1 VYLFVSPDTPILG
14 EVIGADFEY
23 GVLQC
28 LRAELERRMVGATPE
43 DLEQPPELSPA
54 ELQMLDLQEKKQE
67 YEKIIAELSEKL
79 DSLAKIEM
87 NKDKEIHGLG
97 RKIEI
102 LEQDV
107 RKIKAEKMEQVDL
120 VKDLTRK
127 LNNKD
132 KAFDQTFQDK
142 TQLETLFLKEKE
154 ARKRAEK
161 ERSDLEIKNSKINNS
176 YDQDQKRILK
186 AETERDKA
194 IAERDKAEEFA
205 EKIRK
210 LNLLQLAKYIAK
222 TNPDQ
227 EITVTDFCK
236 ALEGKR
242 ESD

>member
-1 VYLFVSPDTPILG
+1 M
-14 EVIGADFEY
+14 
-23 GVLQC
+23 Q
-28 LRAELERRMVGATPE
+28 ELT
-43 DLEQPPELSPA
+43 
-54 ELQMLDLQEKKQE
+54 EKKEE
-67 YEKIIAELSEKL
+67 YEKIIAELSERL
-79 DSLAKIEM
+79 DSLAKIE
-87 NKDKEIHGLG
+87 NTKDREIHGLG

-107 RKIKAEKMEQVDL
+107 RKIKGEKQEQVDL

-132 KAFDQTFQDK
+132 KQYDQVFQDK

-154 ARKRAEK
+154 GRKRAEK

-194 IAERDKAEEFA
+194 LAERDKAEEFA

-210 LNLLQLAKYIAK
+210 LNLLQLAKYITK
-222 TNPDQ
+222 TNPEQDISVAQ
-227 EITVTDFCK
+227 FCK
-236 ALEGKR
+236 IIEGSVSISSVPVEEPR
-242 ESD
+242 EERETEAETLNFDIIG